1 MSVVSNQS
9 FRMVRV
15 GNILILILA
24 LVFVTDGSSIALSPF
39 FYNSLL
45 RQIQDFDTFKK
56 EELGTNSKM
65 FFKIRTLLER

>member
-1 MSVVSNQS
+1 MLVVSNQS

-15 GNILILILA
+15 GNILILIIA

-39 FYNSLL
+39 VYNSLF

-56 EELGTNSKM
+56 ELGTNPKI
-65 FFKIRTLLER
+65 FFKIRTIFER